1 MLLVNRQT
9 FQREGTGLTI
19 QLWQPKTTS
28 TTVTS
33 TSDPWSIYWQA
44 DNLDS
49 CVTSWSIRDTEAIS
63 QLWQDF
69 AAGLDA
75 DAKVLDLATGNGTV
89 PLALLQGNDS
99 LRITAV
105 DKADIDPQRFLSS
118 PGPLREVDFVGDTDI
133 CSLPYDA
140 GSFDAVTSQFGIE
153 YAPLNEAIGPVVS
166 VLKTGGK
173 LSFLMHHADSDV
185 VKPARL
191 KICEMAGLLQPKGL
205 ISCLLDFVGGGTD
218 AGELES
224 AGQRH
229 LESGSGRS
237 SQISG
242 QIFEGVNRVMQCWQD
257 NDKKGAAELAAVMAL
272 RLQADHDRL
281 SQLNDAALTEEQMQ
295 SFGEQVEHAGI
306 IVSVSQPLVI
316 HRGTSDEALIG
327 WELRGEKR

>member
-1 MLLVNRQT
+1 
-9 FQREGTGLTI
+9 
-19 QLWQPKTTS
+19 
-28 TTVTS
+28 VTS

-44 DNLDS
+44 DNPDS
-49 CVTSWSIRDTEAIS
+49 CVTSWSSRDTETIS

-75 DAKVLDLATGNGTV
+75 GARVLDLATGNGSV

-105 DKADIDPQRFLSS
+105 DKADIDPQQFLSS
-118 PGPLREVDFVGDTDI
+118 PGPLMAVDFVGETDL

-153 YAPLNEAIGPVVS
+153 YAPLTEAIDAAAS
-166 VLKTGGK
+166 VLKSGGRVI
-173 LSFLMHHADSDV
+173 FFMHNADSDV
-185 VKPARL
+185 VKPARVKL
-191 KICEMAGLLQPKGL
+191 REMTNLLQPKGL
-205 ISCLLDFVGGGTD
+205 VPCLVTFVGGDTD
-218 AGELES
+218 AGELEA

-229 LESGSGRS
+229 LESDSGRS
-237 SQISG
+237 SQITG
-242 QIFEGVNRVMQCWQD
+242 QIFEGVNRVIQRWQD
-257 NDKKGAAELAAVMAL
+257 NDKKGAAELAVVMAM

-295 SFGEQVEHAGI
+295 SFREQVERAGI
-306 IVSVSQPLVI
+306 IVNVLQPLLI
-316 HRGTSDEALIG
+316 HQGTNDEALIG